1 MNGNQPFYIAIIAAI
16 AIHAALGGGLEAAD
30 RWAKE
35 KEKKPSIVVEIMPAP
50 KEVKPPPPPEPEPE
64 PSKAPE
70 PTPTPV
76 KPLPKL
82 QKEPPAAPPKQTAP
96 PPKQPEASPPPPPD
110 EPPPLLE
117 VNMASTTTG
126 PSSVTVNAT
135 TGEGNLKGSPD
146 GVKGGKG
153 KPTVKPEGDPDGDP
167 RGVPGGVKGG
177 TGTAPLTLKSK
188 PEVITE
194 VRARYPDEAQAQGIE
209 GVVKLSVVI
218 EVDGKVSSVKVLKGL
233 GYGLDQAAVEALK
246 KFKFK
251 PAMGSDDKPMKHT
264 IVYSYVFEIDE

>member
-50 KEVKPPPPPEPEPE
+50 KEIKPPPPPEPE

-70 PTPTPV
+70 PTPEPV

-96 PPKQPEASPPPPPD
+96 PPPKPEASPPPPPD

-126 PSSVTVNAT
+126 RLSSSEPNLQNIPVRTAEGRKIRTAFVA
-135 TGEGNLKGSPD
+135 EPGNLLISADYSQIELRVLAHVANIPQLRKAFED
-146 GVKGGKG
+146 GVDIHAMTASEMFGVPVAGMPPEVQDSLNKMVPFPVRMG
-153 KPTVKPEGDPDGDP
+153 KPAEYAALVRHIAENAYLNG
-167 RGVPGGVKGG
+167 
-177 TGTAPLTLKSK
+177 
-188 PEVITE
+188 EVI
-194 VRARYPDEAQAQGIE
+194 R
-209 GVVKLSVVI
+209 L
-218 EVDGKVSSVKVLKGL
+218 DG
-233 GYGLDQAAVEALK
+233 AIR
-246 KFKFK
+246 
-251 PAMGSDDKPMKHT
+251 MGTK
-264 IVYSYVFEIDE
+264 

>member
-50 KEVKPPPPPEPEPE
+50 KEIKPPPPPEPE

-70 PTPTPV
+70 PTPEPV

-96 PPKQPEASPPPPPD
+96 PPPKPEASPPPPPD

-126 PSSVTVNAT
+126 PSNVTVNAT

-146 GVKGGKG
+146 GVKGG
-153 KPTVKPEGDPDGDP
+153 
-167 RGVPGGVKGG
+167 

-188 PEVITE
+188 PEVVTE

-218 EVDGKVSSVKVLKGL
+218 DVDGKVSSVKVLKGL